1 MRITGLN
8 KWIAQTRVSTLVS
21 LSFSAVKRLPTKLN
35 HVIHVDKVTKFPH
48 RIMPTKKLVKD
59 ADDVCRQTFKKVL
72 TSLEVMFLQLV
83 GTFLAFL
90 TTETFMCK

>member
-21 LSFSAVKRLPTKLN
+21 LSFSAVKTEQ
-35 HVIHVDKVTKFPH
+35 VIHVDKVTKFPH
-48 RIMPTKKLVKD
+48 TIMPTKKLVKD